1 MCISCTV
8 TETFSIKYCRD
19 LAMSVRDSSTSRS
32 LKMALIDG
40 LYTTYYWSVIVSIA
54 LSVIVYGLLDVKEYR
69 DIEIT

>member
-1 MCISCTV
+1 
-8 TETFSIKYCRD
+8 
-19 LAMSVRDSSTSRS
+19 
-32 LKMALIDG
+32 MALIDG